1 MLTCKQIFELLLP
14 IEQQLKNHSDYLAH
28 LPNKEDAEKKSV
40 ELLHEHCHLVNTY
53 FLKLIEEHD
62 LENIID
68 SLIIDLCNKLKFE
81 GKEKV
86 ENFIKKLFV
95 STIVFHDYGKI
106 NENFQA
112 LRMTN
117 NKFRKNTSSPFT
129 PPHGHSWLGAYIFNS
144 QFLEKVVQEQ
154 SEEDYENLFM
164 ITTFFS
170 YSILMHHSSNL
181 GSVGDK
187 IKDSNF
193 GKFYEAM
200 QPYLAKYGFTFNKDY
215 SDFIL
220 KDDYNTLLKQFH
232 EKQKKEDA
240 FPLYAL
246 LKLNFSL
253 LTASD
258 YLATHEY
265 MNSSEHGKE
274 GAIGDFGVFKNRDRI
289 LEVCKN
295 IRKSQPHNQKTFDE
309 LETWKDYDAAKELQE
324 MSKSNLNLL
333 RQQMAVEL
341 IRNIRKNADKRLFYI
356 EAPTGGG
363 KTNLSMIALT
373 ELLDQNPELNKVFY
387 VFPFTTLITQTYK
400 SLKETLILNDNE
412 LVEIHSKAGFHSK
425 REENEDGEYGDEKK
439 DYIDNKFALFPVS
452 VLSHVKFFDILK
464 TNNKET
470 NYLLHRLANSIV
482 IIDEVQTYNPNI
494 WDKMLY
500 FISQYSAYFN
510 IRFILMSATLPKID
524 ELDIPTFKEEFVNLL
539 PNAQKYLSN
548 PNFSQRVQFVFE
560 EELMSNLTIEKL
572 RDVVLKKSKAYAD
585 NKGSVH
591 TIIEFIFKKS
601 ASNFRQLILDSEQTL
616 FDEENILVLSG
627 TILEPERRKI
637 INKIKNKDNR
647 DKNILLITTQ
657 VVEAGVDI
665 DMDLGFKN
673 ASLLDSD
680 EQLAGRVN
688 RNASKDT
695 CEVYL
700 FKLNDANFI
709 YGKDERYKVLNSKNT
724 EVKISK
730 EDISDILNKKEFYR
744 LYKEVFERINLYNRK
759 AYADNFEAEI
769 LDNVG
774 KLNFDDVDRNFKIID
789 QQNETVFVPIHL
801 PIQIESSKTGE
812 QEDIFSADDLKF
824 LKGFNVLPEDELL
837 DGSEVWRVY
846 ESLIDR
852 EIKSKKEE
860 KGFDIKTKIDFKI
873 LQSIMS
879 KFTFSLFAHTKVVT
893 ELRSCGFIQEKY
905 GFQLITESGL
915 NLSTPVYL
923 IEHGLN
929 ENAIQTT
936 ENFFL

>member
-1 MLTCKQIFELLLP
+1 MLTCNQIFELLLP
-14 IEQQLKNHSDYLAH
+14 IEQQLKNHQDYLAH
-28 LPNKEDAEKKSV
+28 LPNKEDAEQKSV
-40 ELLHEHCHLVNTY
+40 EPLYEHCHLVNTY

-68 SLIIDLCNKLKFE
+68 SLIIDLCHKLKF
-81 GKEKV
+81 KEQDRV
-86 ENFIKKLFV
+86 ANFIKKLFI

-112 LRMTN
+112 LRMAN
-117 NKFRKNTSSPFT
+117 NKFKKNNLSPFT

-144 QFLEKVVQEQ
+144 QFLEEVVQEQ
-154 SEEDYENLFM
+154 FDENLFI

-170 YSILMHHSSNL
+170 YPILMHHSSNL
-181 GSVGDK
+181 GSVSEK
-187 IKDSNF
+187 VKDSNF
-193 GKFYEAM
+193 GKFHEEM
-200 QPYLAKYGFTFNKDY
+200 KSYLSKYGFTFNKEY

-220 KDDYNTLLKQFH
+220 KNDYEALLKQFR
-232 EKQKKEDA
+232 EEQLKEDS
-240 FPLYAL
+240 FPLFAL

-258 YLATHEY
+258 FLATHEY

-274 GAIGDFGVFKNRDRI
+274 GATVDFGVFKSRERV
-289 LEVCKN
+289 LEICKN
-295 IRKSQPHNQKTFDE
+295 VRTSQQHNQKTFTE
-309 LETWKDYDAAKELQE
+309 LESWKDYDAAEELQD
-324 MSKSNLNLL
+324 MSKLNLNLL

-341 IRNIRKNADKRLFYI
+341 IRNIRKNADKRFFYI

-373 ELLDQNPELNKVFY
+373 ELLAQNPELNKVLY
-387 VFPFTTLITQTYK
+387 VFPVTTLITQTYK
-400 SLKETLILNDNE
+400 SLQETLLLSNNE

-425 REENEDGEYGDEKK
+425 LEEKEDGEYGDEKK
-439 DYIDNKFALFPVS
+439 DYIDNKFALYPVS

-464 TNNKET
+464 TNKKET
-470 NYLLHRLANSIV
+470 NYLLHRLANSVV

-548 PNFSQRVQFVFE
+548 PNFSKRVQFVFD
-560 EELMSNLTIEKL
+560 EELTVDLTIEKL
-572 RDVVLKKSKAYAD
+572 RDFVLEKSEIYAH
-585 NKGSVH
+585 NQGSIH

-616 FDEENILVLSG
+616 FDEENIFVLSG
-627 TILEPERRKI
+627 TILESERRKI
-637 INKIKNKDNR
+637 INTIKNKDNR

-688 RNASKDT
+688 RNASKAT
-695 CEVYL
+695 AEVYL
-700 FKLNDANFI
+700 FKLDDANFI
-709 YGKDERYKVLNSKNT
+709 YGKDERYKVLKEN
-724 EVKISK
+724 KISN
-730 EDISDILNKKEFYR
+730 EAVSDILNKKEFHR
-744 LYKEVFERINLYNRK
+744 LYKEVFTKIDGYNQK
-759 AYADNFEAEI
+759 AYADNFGEEI
-769 LDNVG
+769 LDNVE
-774 KLNFDDVDRNFKIID
+774 KLNFDDVDKNFKIID
-789 QQNETVFVPIHL
+789 QQNETVFVPIQL
-801 PIQIESSKTGE
+801 PVKIESSETGK
-812 QEDIFSADDLKF
+812 QEDIFLKEDLKF
-824 LKGFNVLPEDELL
+824 LEAFNVRPKDGML
-837 DGSEVWRVY
+837 DGREVWNVY
-846 ESLIDR
+846 ESLI
-852 EIKSKKEE
+852 KNKKQE
-860 KGFDIKTKIDFKI
+860 KGFDIKTKIDFKV

-879 KFTFSLFAHTKVVT
+879 KFTFSLFAHSKVVS
-893 ELRSCGFIQEKY
+893 ELQRFGFMQEKY
-905 GFQLITESGL
+905 GFQLITKSGL
-915 NLSTPVYL
+915 NLSNPVYL
-923 IEHGLN
+923 IKHGLN
-929 ENAIQTT
+929 ESAIQTT

>member
-14 IEQQLKNHSDYLAH
+14 IEQQLKNHQDYLAH
-28 LPNKEDAEKKSV
+28 LPNKEDAEQKSV
-40 ELLHEHCHLVNTY
+40 ELLYEHCHLVNTY

-68 SLIIDLCNKLKFE
+68 SLIMDLCNKLKF
-81 GKEKV
+81 KEKDKS
-86 ENFIKKLFV
+86 EIFIKKLFV
-95 STIVFHDYGKI
+95 STIVFHDYGKV

-117 NKFRKNTSSPFT
+117 NKFKKNTSSPFT

-144 QFLEKVVQEQ
+144 QLLEEVIQEQ
-154 SEEDYENLFM
+154 FQEYDECLLFT

-170 YSILMHHSSNL
+170 YPILMHHSSNL
-181 GSVGDK
+181 GSVSEK
-187 IKDSNF
+187 VKDSNF
-193 GKFYEAM
+193 GKFHEEM
-200 QPYLAKYGFTFNKDY
+200 KSYLSKYGFTFNKEY

-220 KDDYNTLLKQFH
+220 RDDYETLLKQFR
-232 EKQKKEDA
+232 EEQQNEDT

-258 YLATHEY
+258 FLATHEY

-274 GAIGDFGVFKNRDRI
+274 GATEDFGVFKSRERI
-289 LEVCKN
+289 VEICEN
-295 IRKSQPHNQKTFDE
+295 IRKSQSHNQKTFTE
-309 LETWKDYDAAKELQE
+309 LESWKDYDAAEELQE
-324 MSKSNLNLL
+324 MSKPNLNLL

-341 IRNIRKNADKRLFYI
+341 IRNIRKNANKRLFYI

-373 ELLDQNPELNKVFY
+373 ELLAQNSELNKVLY

-400 SLKETLILNDNE
+400 SLKETLLLSDNE

-425 REENEDGEYGDEKK
+425 REEKEDGEYGDDKK
-439 DYIDNKFALFPVS
+439 DYIDNKFALYPVS

-464 TNNKET
+464 TNKKET
-470 NYLLHRLANSIV
+470 NYLLHRLANSVV

-548 PNFSQRVQFVFE
+548 PNFSKRVQFVFD
-560 EELMSNLTIEKL
+560 EELMTNLTIEKL
-572 RDVVLKKSKAYAD
+572 RDFVLEKSEIYAN

-601 ASNFRQLILDSEQTL
+601 ASSFRQLILDSGQLL
-616 FDEENILVLSG
+616 FDEENIFVLSG
-627 TILEPERRKI
+627 TILESERRKI

-673 ASLLDSD
+673 TSLLDSD

-688 RNASKDT
+688 RNASKET

-700 FKLNDANFI
+700 FKLDDANFI
-709 YGKDERYKVLNSKNT
+709 YGKDGRYKVLKEN
-724 EVKISK
+724 KISND
-730 EDISDILNKKEFYR
+730 EVADILNKKEFYR
-744 LYKEVFERINLYNRK
+744 LYKEVFTKIDGYNQR
-759 AYADNFEAEI
+759 AYADNFGAEI
-769 LDNVG
+769 LDNVE
-774 KLNFDDVDRNFKIID
+774 KLNFDDIDKNFKIID
-789 QQNETVFVPIHL
+789 QQNETVFVPIQL
-801 PIQIESSKTGE
+801 PVKIESSKTGE
-812 QEDIFSADDLKF
+812 QEDIFSKDDLKF
-824 LKGFNVLPEDELL
+824 LEAFNVLPEEGRL
-837 DGSEVWRVY
+837 DGKDVWNVY
-846 ESLIDR
+846 ESLIDK
-852 EIKSKKEE
+852 EIKNKKQE
-860 KGFDIKTKIDFKI
+860 KGFDIKTKIDFRV

-879 KFTFSLFAHTKVVT
+879 KFTFSLFAHSSTVRQ
-893 ELRSCGFIQEKY
+893 LREYSLVGRNGEHTIFGFIYLENY
-905 GFQLITESGL
+905 SLIYELEGGL
-915 NLSTPVYL
+915 MDTKF
-923 IEHGLN
+923 
-929 ENAIQTT
+929 NAT
-936 ENFFL
+936 ENQFL

>member
-1 MLTCKQIFELLLP
+1 MLTYKHFFELLLP

-28 LPNKEDAEKKSV
+28 LPNKENSDV
-40 ELLHEHCHLVNTY
+40 QPPELLAEHCKLVNHY
-53 FLKLIEEHD
+53 FERLIEEHN
-62 LENIID
+62 LELVID
-68 SLIIDLCNKLKFE
+68 TLVLELCEKLRFQNQ
-81 GKEKV
+81 EKAI
-86 ENFIKKLFV
+86 NFIKKLFF
-95 STIVFHDYGKI
+95 STVVFHDYGKI
-106 NENFQA
+106 NEDFQV
-112 LRMTN
+112 LRMSNKKFKTN
-117 NKFRKNTSSPFT
+117 KVSIFT

-144 QFLEKVVQEQ
+144 QFLEEVAYEQ
-154 SEEDYENLFM
+154 YEEYDEGLLFI

-181 GSVGDK
+181 GGVGEK
-187 IKDSNF
+187 IENSKF
-193 GKFYEAM
+193 GKFYEEM
-200 QPYLAKYGFTFNKDY
+200 QPYLAKYGFAFNKDY

-232 EKQKKEDA
+232 EEQKKEEA

-258 YLATHEY
+258 FLATHEY

-274 GAIGDFGVFKNRDRI
+274 GATVDFGVFKSRERI
-289 LEVCKN
+289 VEICEN
-295 IRKSQPHNQKTFDE
+295 IRKSQPHNQKTFTE
-309 LETWKDYDAAKELQE
+309 LESWKDYDAAKELQE

-341 IRNIRKNADKRLFYI
+341 IRNIRKNANKRLFYI

-373 ELLDQNPELNKVFY
+373 ELLAQNPDLNKVFY

-400 SLKETLILNDNE
+400 SLQETLMLNDNE

-425 REENEDGEYGDEKK
+425 REEKEDGEYGDDKK
-439 DYIDNKFALFPVS
+439 DYIDNKFALYPVS
-452 VLSHVKFFDILK
+452 VLSHLKFFDILK

-524 ELDIPTFKEEFVNLL
+524 ELDIPTVKKEFVNLL

-560 EELMSNLTIEKL
+560 EELTVGLTIEKL
-572 RDVVLKKSKAYAD
+572 RDVVLEKSEIYAN
-585 NKGSVH
+585 NKGSVR

-601 ASNFRQLILDSEQTL
+601 ASSFRQLILDSEQTL

-647 DKNILLITTQ
+647 GENILLITTQ

-673 ASLLDSD
+673 TSLLDSD

-709 YGKDERYKVLNSKNT
+709 YGKDERYKVLKEN
-724 EVKISK
+724 KISN
-730 EDISDILNKKEFYR
+730 EEVADILNKKEFHR
-744 LYKEVFERINLYNRK
+744 LYREVFTKIDGYNQK

-769 LDNVG
+769 LDNVE
-774 KLNFDDVDRNFKIID
+774 KLNFDDIDRNFKIID

-812 QEDIFSADDLKF
+812 QEDIFSDDDLKF
-824 LKGFNVLPEDELL
+824 LKTFNVLPEGELL
-837 DGSEVWRVY
+837 DGREVWRVY
-846 ESLIDR
+846 ELLIDT
-852 EIKSKKEE
+852 EIKNKKEE
-860 KGFDIKTKIDFKI
+860 KGFDIKTKIDFKV

-915 NLSTPVYL
+915 NLGTPVYL

>member
-1 MLTCKQIFELLLP
+1 MSNTMFNSSKTVKDIQSSNQKFSGCL
-14 IEQQLKNHSDYLAH
+14 IEYDKYLAH
-28 LPNKEDAEKKSV
+28 TKPNQPSESLIAHIELVNSYFGELVIQHSLDYTIDKIITSIVLEYFIDSIQQ
-40 ELLHEHCHLVNTY
+40 ELL
-53 FLKLIEEHD
+53 
-62 LENIID
+62 
-68 SLIIDLCNKLKFE
+68 
-81 GKEKV
+81 KET
-86 ENFIKKLFV
+86 IKALFV
-95 STIVFHDYGKI
+95 NVIHYHDFGKI

-112 LRMTN
+112 EPKKMN
-117 NKFRKNTSSPFT
+117 NPLFKITKNSPIGSTHSS
-129 PPHGHSWLGAYIFNS
+129 LGAY
-144 QFLEKVVQEQ
+144 
-154 SEEDYENLFM
+154 LF
-164 ITTFFS
+164 IAKHIQNTSKLGLSNRDLKKLHTIIILFS
-170 YSILMHHSSNL
+170 YSILKHHASFLSKPI
-181 GSVGDK
+181 SRDIDFKEEVRFMK
-187 IKDSNF
+187 K
-193 GKFYEAM
+193 
-200 QPYLAKYGFTFNKDY
+200 YLKEYK
-215 SDFIL
+215 FIL
-220 KDDYNTLLKQFH
+220 HQSLEENFFMDMRRSFLEDLKRTFIPS
-232 EKQKKEDA
+232 

-274 GAIGDFGVFKNRDRI
+274 GATVDFGVFKSRERI
-289 LEVCKN
+289 VEICEN
-295 IRKSQPHNQKTFDE
+295 IRTSQQHNQKTFTE
-309 LETWKDYDAAKELQE
+309 LESWKDYDAAEELQD
-324 MSKSNLNLL
+324 MSKPNLNLL

-373 ELLDQNPELNKVFY
+373 ELLAQNPELNKVLY

-400 SLKETLILNDNE
+400 SLKETLLLSDNE

-425 REENEDGEYGDEKK
+425 REEREDGEYGDEKK
-439 DYIDNKFALFPVS
+439 DYIDNKFALYPVS

-464 TNNKET
+464 TNKKET

-482 IIDEVQTYNPNI
+482 IIDELQTYNPNI

-524 ELDIPTFKEEFVNLL
+524 ELDIPTIKKEFVNLL

-548 PNFSQRVQFVFE
+548 PNFSKRVQFVFD
-560 EELMSNLTIEKL
+560 EELTTNLTIEKL
-572 RDVVLKKSKAYAD
+572 RDFILEKSEIYAN

-616 FDEENILVLSG
+616 FDEENIFVLSG
-627 TILEPERRKI
+627 TILESERRKI

-688 RNASKDT
+688 RNASKAT

-700 FKLNDANFI
+700 FKLDDANFI
-709 YGKDERYKVLNSKNT
+709 YGKDERYKVLKEN
-724 EVKISK
+724 KISNEK
-730 EDISDILNKKEFYR
+730 VADILNKKEFYR
-744 LYKEVFERINLYNRK
+744 LYKEVFTKIDGYNQK
-759 AYADNFEAEI
+759 AYADNLGAEI
-769 LDNVG
+769 LDNVE
-774 KLNFDDVDRNFKIID
+774 KLNFDEIDKNFKIID
-789 QQNETVFVPIHL
+789 QQNETVFVPIQL
-801 PIQIESSKTGE
+801 PVKIESSKTGE
-812 QEDIFSADDLKF
+812 QEDIFSEDDLKF
-824 LKGFNVLPEDELL
+824 LEAFNVHPEDGML
-837 DGSEVWRVY
+837 DGRKVWNVY
-846 ESLIDR
+846 ESLIDK
-852 EIKSKKEE
+852 EIKNKKQE
-860 KGFDIKTKIDFKI
+860 KGFDIKTKIDFKV

-879 KFTFSLFAHTKVVT
+879 KFTFSLFALSSTVRQLSEYSLIGRNGEHTVY
-893 ELRSCGFIQEKY
+893 GFIYLENY
-905 GFQLITESGL
+905 SLIYELEGGL
-915 NLSTPVYL
+915 IDTKFNAS
-923 IEHGLN
+923 
-929 ENAIQTT
+929 ENQ
-936 ENFFL
+936 FL